1 MRRFKEP
8 TWALLL
14 AVASVT
20 ASAQDW
26 NVAAD
31 VAIQTRVFADDAQ
44 WAGQSGST
52 AHVALEG
59 HAEFRWRNEDGS
71 QRVSLIPYARWDAED
86 DERDLVDLQEAYWA
100 WEGDSTNLL
109 IGNNTVFW
117 GVTESVHLVDVV
129 NQTDFA
135 GDIDGEDKLGQP
147 MINAALQTDFGYFS
161 AFVLPY
167 FRERTFPGV
176 DGRIRTPLPVDT
188 DRPRYESRNEQS
200 HVDFAFRYSHY
211 IGNVDIGASV
221 FSGTSREPRF
231 VPSADGTTFIP
242 VYDQID
248 QVGVDLQYTGD
259 AWLWKLEAIARDGF
273 TESFFAAVGG
283 FEYTIFQVAG
293 SDADL
298 GLLME
303 YQYDDRS
310 RLEPFTIAENDVFVG
325 ARLAMNDAQDATV
338 LAGAVFD
345 VDTDEM
351 FFNVEAER
359 RFGENYFLELR
370 LRAFSGAERDDLS
383 FAFAADDYVQ
393 LTLSRYF

>member
-1 MRRFKEP
+1 MRHFNGM
-8 TWALLL
+8 TWALCL
-14 AVASVT
+14 AVASAT

-26 NVAAD
+26 DIAAD

-59 HAEFRWRNEDGS
+59 HAEFRWRSEDGS
-71 QRVSLIPYARWDAED
+71 RRVSLIPYARWDAED
-86 DERDLVDLQEAYWA
+86 DERDLLDLQEAYWS
-100 WEGDSTNLL
+100 WEGDVANLL
-109 IGNNTVFW
+109 IGSNTVFW
-117 GVTESVHLVDVV
+117 GVTESVHLVDIV
-129 NQTDFA
+129 NQTDTA

-147 MINAALQTDFGYFS
+147 MINAAVQTDVGYFS

-167 FRERTFPGV
+167 FRERTFPGL
-176 DGRIRTPLPVDT
+176 DGRVRTPVPVDT
-188 DRPRYESRNEQS
+188 DTPVYESGAEER

-221 FSGTSREPRF
+221 FTGTSREPRF
-231 VPSADGTTFIP
+231 VPNASGTAFTP
-242 VYDQID
+242 VYDQIN
-248 QVGVDLQYTGD
+248 QVGIDVQYTGD

-273 TESFFAAVGG
+273 SESFFAAVGG
-283 FEYTIFQVAG
+283 FEYTLYQIAD

-310 RLEPFTIAENDVFVG
+310 SVEPFTIADNDVFVG

-345 VDTDEM
+345 TETDEV

-359 RFGENYFLELR
+359 RLGEDYFLELR
-370 LRAFSGAERDDLS
+370 LRAFSGADRDDLS